1 MNLANFSMDTI
12 TLAGSLES
20 KLDANVAAGFTQI
33 TLWAK
38 DLVGHPDGYEAALG
52 EVRLSGVRVNAIQVM
67 PRCRSRLRVSGAVCR
82 ARISGW
88 QRSESGFQPIQLF
101 VEMTDSLGLRDK

>member
-33 TLWAK
+33 TLWRKTWSVILMAMK
-38 DLVGHPDGYEAALG
+38 QH
-52 EVRLSGVRVNAIQVM
+52 
-67 PRCRSRLRVSGAVCR
+67 
-82 ARISGW
+82 
-88 QRSESGFQPIQLF
+88 
-101 VEMTDSLGLRDK
+101 